1 MPTKKCYN
9 VLRLHWEVVYADMT
23 VCFCGHSKLFSSYD
37 SIKSKCFE
45 IVRGLIAEG
54 ADSFLVGDYGDFDAI
69 AASVCIALKND
80 YPHIEVCL
88 VLPYYRPHI
97 DDYTQQRY
105 NRFDGV
111 ITPLLEDT
119 PYRYRI
125 VKANQFMVDQSDI
138 LIAYVRSSGGA
149 AKTMEY
155 ARRKKKYC

>member
-1 MPTKKCYN
+1 
-9 VLRLHWEVVYADMT
+9 MT

-69 AASVCIALKND
+69 ATSVCLTLKKES
-80 YPHIEVCL
+80 PHIEVCL
-88 VLPYYRPHI
+88 LLPYYRPHI

-105 NRFDGV
+105 NRFDST
-111 ITPLLEDT
+111 ITPPLEDT

-125 VKANQFMVDQSDI
+125 VKANQYMVDQSDI

-149 AKTMEY
+149 AKTMKY
-155 ARRKKKYC
+155 AKRKNKNIVNLANILEVQ